1 MDDASL
7 ENNISDV
14 DHENLTRQTPPG
26 VPEHL
31 LRVRVGSIMMIII
44 NLSVIFSF
52 SFYLII

>member
-31 LRVRVGSIMMIII
+31 LRVRVGSIMMLII
-44 NLSVIFSF
+44 NLSVIISF
-52 SFYLII
+52 